1 MASFTSGIKYKGTD
15 IASSS
20 IYYAKTS
27 NSNDLQF
34 ARFDE
39 DHLTDLNEY
48 GINFTKSGS
57 TVSRVPAEFRFI
69 KSGNGGHWGTDPY
82 ILGATTSNPN
92 GCLKYKGKPL
102 PIANSYYVVKPIY
115 SQSSVTSRNT
125 LNPSSWG
132 NRRWAGTAGGTATH
146 DVYFRKKSSGN
157 GVEFS
162 TNGSSYSSMTSQNV
176 VIFECCAG
184 GGAGGGAWGGLFGW
198 DAGTGGGGGA
208 YICFIVNF
216 DITPKIKISY
226 GDGGNSKAGKN
237 GSAGVN
243 TIIYCASSRTTSTYK
258 EWYTLKGGG
267 GGRSEVGSANDW
279 DSVGEGGG
287 WSGVMIDED
296 RGITRAAIGGGGDG
310 GCKDPGN
317 SSDDSATS
325 SEKHGKS
332 PTFIGVTYNDIFY
345 SNTNRTR
352 TGGGPRFI
360 GKSGAKEGRDG
371 GGGGGCTLGSFV
383 NPQWTTG
390 AAPNMTGATIYGY
403 GGGSNGGACMD
414 GNNYNAWAG
423 RPGAV
428 IAHYQTTY

>member
-27 NSNDLQF
+27 NSNDPQF
-34 ARFDE
+34 ARFDN
-39 DHLTDLNEY
+39 DHLTDLHEY

-57 TVSRVPAEFRFI
+57 TVSRMPTEFRFI
-69 KSGNGGHWGTDPY
+69 KSGNGNFLGTDPY

-184 GGAGGGAWGGLFGW
+184 GGAGGGGWGTIIGW

-208 YICFIVNF
+208 YICFVVDF
-216 DITPKIKISY
+216 DKQPKIKISY
-226 GDGGNSKAGKN
+226 GDGGKSTAGKN
-237 GSAGVN
+237 GSAGIKT
-243 TIIYCASSRTTSTYK
+243 TIYVATSRTTSTYH
-258 EWYTLKGGG
+258 EWYRLEGGG
-267 GGRSEVGSANDW
+267 GGRSEIGSANDW

-287 WSGVMIDED
+287 VIQILTDDDDGTYRLASS
-296 RGITRAAIGGGGDG
+296 GGGDG

-317 SSDDSATS
+317 KDSENATVAQ
-325 SEKHGKS
+325 KHGKS
-332 PTFIGVTYNDIFY
+332 PAVTGVTYGGLFY
-345 SNTNRTR
+345 SNANSTR

-360 GKSGAKEGRDG
+360 GKSGASEGRDG
-371 GGGGGCTLGSFV
+371 GGGGGCTLGSLV

-390 AAPNMTGATIYGY
+390 DAPNMTGATVYGY
-403 GGGSNGGACMD
+403 GGGSNGGACMS